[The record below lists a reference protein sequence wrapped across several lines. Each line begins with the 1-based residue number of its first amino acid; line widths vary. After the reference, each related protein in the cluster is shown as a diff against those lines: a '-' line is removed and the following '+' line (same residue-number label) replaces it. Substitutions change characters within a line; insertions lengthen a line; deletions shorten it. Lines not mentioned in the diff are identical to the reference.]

1 MDRKYRNKIEKSLE
15 KTNKKIEEMENDKEV
30 MKSAERLASLL
41 PNNVN
46 KAKIISQLYAGKALD
61 VLIGLIEDDNVPAEV
76 RRKCIGDLLARAYGL
91 PEQNIK
97 SVNVGMTIEV
107 SAETFEETDISLKS
121 NQYIESGIPSNEW
134 PPDVRQ
140 YFGLPN

>member
-15 KTNKKIEEMENDKEV
+15 KTNKKIEEMETDKEV

-61 VLIGLIEDDNVPAEV
+61 VLIKLIEDETVPAEV

-97 SVNVGMTIEV
+97 SVNVGMTLEV

>member
-30 MKSAERLASLL
+30 MKSAEKLASLL

-61 VLIGLIEDDNVPAEV
+61 VLIKLIEDPDVPAEV

-121 NQYIESGIPSNEW
+121 NSYIESGIPSNEW

>member
-1 MDRKYRNKIEKSLE
+1 MDRKYRKKIEKSLE
-15 KTNKKIEEMENDKEV
+15 IAEKSVFEDEEDKNI
-30 MKSAERLASLL
+30 MKSAEKLASLL

-61 VLIGLIEDDNVPAEV
+61 VLIGLIEDETVPPEV

-107 SAETFEETDISLKS
+107 SPETFEETDLSLKANS
-121 NQYIESGIPSNEW
+121 YIESGIPSSEW
-134 PPDVRQ
+134 PVDVRQ
-140 YFGLPN
+140 YFGLQN